1 MNHLQNAQI
10 GDVFAYYLERY
21 GVYCPCQVIY
31 ANENSVAMVFFN
43 HFSAEIPSLD
53 SVQQSSILLKNHH
66 SWNGDKFAFCVERDE
81 NVQFHFIEH
90 SDIIMSVGKQDVQE
104 NDDFSQIDFQYAWQQ
119 LPPFIQ
125 DHYHAMG
132 QILPQYQHIAEY
144 ANLNLSQLSRATIH
158 LIENKTLSELR
169 EIKEKYYFSSSIQSQ
184 FFNDDLRAFLMENP
198 LITSFTFLQN
208 VPKEVDISDTY
219 LNHLMIN
226 ISGVEKLILNRAMH
240 NLNLMGD
247 FSDLK
252 EIICPFDGRLLHLS
266 LSPYTQNVVHF
277 LGLTSVQY
285 LRFDVHQSLDIN
297 FLKNKFINIQHLEI
311 KEYGYGGRIE
321 NIMMLKD
328 FNVLK
333 GLSID
338 NCYDFDEFPL
348 LLDLPHLQKLHIKSI
363 PKNIGDKI
371 KKSFKSVHE
380 LKISQL
386 RNEEWIQTHFKN
398 PFKDWENK
406 PNIPHSKA
414 MKAYADAYKK
424 LSKDTLSQDEQLAI
438 LQEFLQIFQAID
450 KKWHLDTLEREEVYS
465 AYKMLVALTNI
476 EQKSVERLFEN
487 IIC

>member
-1 MNHLQNAQI
+1 MNDLQNAKI

-21 GVYCPCQVIY
+21 GVYCSCQVLY
-31 ANENSVAMVFFN
+31 ANEYNVAMVFFN

-53 SVQQSSILLKNHH
+53 VVKHLTPLYLNHH
-66 SWNGDKFAFCVERDE
+66 HWQEKFETVIHYPLSNSFYFVG
-81 NVQFHFIEH
+81 NTP
-90 SDIIMSVGKQDVQE
+90 IITPTHKKTFNEIGLYQL
-104 NDDFSQIDFQYAWQQ
+104 DFQYAWQQ
-119 LPPFIQ
+119 LPSFIQ
-125 DHYHAMG
+125 EHYHATG

-144 ANLNLSQLSRATIH
+144 ANLNLSQLSRAKIH
-158 LIENKTLSELR
+158 LRENKTLSELR

-252 EIICPFDGRLLHLS
+252 EIICPFDGQLLQLS

-311 KEYGYGGRIE
+311 KEYGYGGKIE

-348 LLDLPHLQKLHIKSI
+348 LSDFPHLQKLHIKSI

-424 LSKDTLSQDEQLAI
+424 LSKDILNEDEKLAI
-438 LQEFLQIFQAID
+438 LQEFLQVFQAID
-450 KKWHLDTLEREEVYS
+450 KKWHLDTLEREEVYH
-465 AYKMLVALTNI
+465 AYQKLLALTDI
-476 EQKSVERLFEN
+476 EQKTAELLFEE
-487 IIC
+487 IICD